1 MPQRD
6 CVSAVGEEAKSI
18 LLADQR
24 ERPTRSFHQRSE
36 APGLRFPKQRLDL
49 REGFLYGVEIGR
61 IAWQE
66 HQRATP
72 PLDELA
78 HPFSLVH
85 LEVVHHHKLPVLQLW
100 AQEVLDVERESLPV
114 GRSLY
119 AHRRAHPLQ
128 RDRGDERHV
137 LVPVLGRLPV
147 SPLAPGRPRP
157 KRHHPDVGGGLVH
170 EDEPPRIYAAV
181 APPPSASSLFVS
193 FGGTQRLFLSVH
205 PSFWRIARLIVASDT
220 LTPR

>member
-1 MPQRD
+1 MPPRD

-78 HPFSLVH
+78 HPLV
-85 LEVVHHHKLPVLQLW
+85 LCTW
-100 AQEVLDVERESLPV
+100 
-114 GRSLY
+114 
-119 AHRRAHPLQ
+119 
-128 RDRGDERHV
+128 
-137 LVPVLGRLPV
+137 RL
-147 SPLAPGRPRP
+147 S
-157 KRHHPDVGGGLVH
+157 
-170 EDEPPRIYAAV
+170 ITT
-181 APPPSASSLFVS
+181 SC
-193 FGGTQRLFLSVH
+193 
-205 PSFWRIARLIVASDT
+205 PSFSSGHRKCST
-220 LTPR
+220 